1 MLTSFLRWFWF
12 SLYVREGTM
21 IGSRHTNSEE
31 ELSCIIQYKLPQH
44 LKHLQVIIIITNNN
58 YIDVPLL
65 PLVFFF
71 LYQSVLQD
79 KKSDLSQTKLT
90 SESLSLTSYPSSFSI
105 VTSTFWSPEHLLWE
119 PQDTFSF
126 NTRKVKKFS
135 PYIHHHQEKETV
147 QCRSSCSYCFPPA
160 GCLLSMSTI

>member
-1 MLTSFLRWFWF
+1 
-12 SLYVREGTM
+12 M

-71 LYQSVLQD
+71 LYQSVFMTRSLISP
-79 KKSDLSQTKLT
+79 K
-90 SESLSLTSYPSSFSI
+90 LSLTLDPLLFST
-105 VTSTFWSPEHLLWE
+105 VTSTF
-119 PQDTFSF
+119 
-126 NTRKVKKFS
+126 
-135 PYIHHHQEKETV
+135 
-147 QCRSSCSYCFPPA
+147 
-160 GCLLSMSTI
+160 